1 MPRLSTGRSVFA
13 GLLAVAFLCGVCRG
27 SSGQEDSPKEQAAA
41 YAKRAKKALKNSRNA
56 DAYLLYSQAVALE
69 PNNRKLKAKMEALQ
83 SRAGLQAKASPA
95 AVADTAPIDPSLLP
109 DSLAP
114 EDVFDSVTARE
125 FANARQ
131 PESLPV
137 LKATPGVQ
145 DFDLT
150 GDARKLFDTV
160 AQRFGLDTVFD
171 GDYPPSGPQRR
182 FRISGVDYRQA
193 LHDVEAMTNSFIVPL
208 SPRVFIVAQDTI
220 QKRNDLEQTVA
231 ISIPIPE
238 AMTTQELTEIGNAV
252 KQAANIDKLA
262 WDTTQGTIVMR
273 DRISR
278 VLPAQALLNQLL
290 AYRPE
295 VLVEVEF
302 LEVSNS
308 DLLNYGFNITNNIP
322 AIALGQIMNSVV
334 SVPSGV
340 TNLLAFGG
348 GKTLIG
354 LGVAEIDALF
364 NETIGST
371 RTLYR
376 AQMRSVDNQPVTFHV
391 GEKYPVITQGFVGT
405 ISPAQQGQTY
415 APPPSFTYENL
426 GVSLKITPHV
436 HGVQG
441 VTLAVESSFELLT
454 GSSLNG
460 IPVFGQRQMNN
471 SVRLLDGEWAVV
483 AGVAGKTHS
492 KSVSGFWG
500 LAQLPLIG
508 YLFRNVSTDNEDE
521 NLIIAIR
528 PHLLSL
534 PPDQM
539 VTPKVRV
546 GTETR
551 PYTPL

>member
-1 MPRLSTGRSVFA
+1 VFA
-13 GLLAVAFLCGVCRG
+13 GLLAVAILCGVCRG

-41 YAKRAKKALKNSRNA
+41 YARKAKKALKNSKNA

-69 PNNRKLKAKMEALQ
+69 PNNRKLRAKMEALQ

-95 AVADTAPIDPSLLP
+95 PAADTTPVDPSLLP

-114 EDVFDSVTARE
+114 EDVFDSITARE

-131 PESLPV
+131 PQSLPV
-137 LKATPGVQ
+137 LKAKPGVQ

-171 GDYPPSGPQRR
+171 GDYPQGGPQRR

-193 LHDVEAMTNSFIVPL
+193 LHDVEAITNSFVVPL
-208 SPRVFIVAQDTI
+208 SASLFIVAQDTI

-252 KQAANIDKLA
+252 KQATNIEKIA
-262 WDTTQGTIVMR
+262 WDTTQGMIVMR

-278 VLPAQALLNQLL
+278 VLPAEALLNQLL

-295 VLVEVEF
+295 VLIEVEF
-302 LEVSNS
+302 IDASNS
-308 DLLNYGFNITNNIP
+308 DLLNYGFNVTNSFS
-322 AIALGQIMNSVV
+322 AIALGQVMNSVV

-340 TNLLAFGG
+340 TNLLTFGG

-354 LGVAEIDALF
+354 LSVAEIDAAF
-364 NETIGST
+364 NDTVTST

-376 AQMRSVDNQPVTFHV
+376 AQVRSVDNQPVTFHV
-391 GEKYPVITQGFVGT
+391 GEKYPVITQGYVGT
-405 ISPAQQGQTY
+405 VSTAQQGQTY

-436 HGVQG
+436 HGVEGITLG
-441 VTLAVESSFELLT
+441 VETSFELLT
-454 GSSLNG
+454 GDSVNG

-483 AGVAGKTHS
+483 AGVTSKSRS
-492 KSVSGFWG
+492 KSVAGFWG
-500 LAQLPLIG
+500 LAQLPWIG
-508 YLFRNVSTDNEDE
+508 NLFKNVAVDNEDE
-521 NLIIAIR
+521 NVLIAIR

-539 VTPKVRV
+539 VTPRVRV